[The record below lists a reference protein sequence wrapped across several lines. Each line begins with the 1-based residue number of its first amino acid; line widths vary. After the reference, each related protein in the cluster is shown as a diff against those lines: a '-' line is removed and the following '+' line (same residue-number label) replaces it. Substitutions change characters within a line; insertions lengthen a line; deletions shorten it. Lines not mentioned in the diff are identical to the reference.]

1 MHASPWPERVLSP
14 TLVGRR
20 GGRHRVQGTELAT
33 AEARPADPTPS
44 PAPGRS
50 RLRLW
55 GMKLGLLAG
64 STLACLL
71 ILEVVFRL
79 AGYQPIY
86 SVYSKPELFW
96 RHDATLGWTLQP
108 GAHGTYVGPRPF
120 PVEFRGK
127 VRINSLGFRGPE
139 VTPVPPGGHRV
150 LLLGDSQAA
159 GFEVDEDQTYAAL
172 TARALT
178 ASLGG
183 PVQVENGGI
192 RGYGTDQS
200 LQWYEDHLRSLHP
213 DLVVFHATGNDPED
227 DTTLHRMRRP
237 FGKAALALNADG
249 TVRPIGLPI
258 RRYPLCSA
266 YRVDA
271 SFRVVRI
278 DGRKARAFCWVQTRL
293 ADHSAFLTFLSTRIE
308 RNPALVKRLYG
319 LGTPDEQARP
329 ISPAAPAPPAAAP
342 SPAQPAAAPSAP
354 VVNPALDYAHR
365 LTTTL
370 ILRLAADVR
379 RDGARFV
386 LLIDSA
392 DLAPLDGAALRA
404 AGIEILPADAPL
416 GADQTPY
423 RFPNDGHLNAAGH
436 QRMADFLAPR
446 LAADLQ
452 APASAATVN
461 NR

>member
-1 MHASPWPERVLSP
+1 
-14 TLVGRR
+14 
-20 GGRHRVQGTELAT
+20 VQGTELAT
-33 AEARPADPTPS
+33 PDVRPADSTPPPT
-44 PAPGRS
+44 RRR

-64 STLACLL
+64 STLVFLL
-71 ILEVVFRL
+71 LLEVVFRL

-172 TARALT
+172 TAGALT
-178 ASLGG
+178 ASLGV
-183 PVQVENGGI
+183 PVQVLNGGI

-200 LQWYEDHLRSLHP
+200 LLWYEGHLRSLHP

-237 FGKAALALNADG
+237 FGKAAFALNADG
-249 TVRPIGLPI
+249 TIRPIGLPI
-258 RRYPLCSA
+258 PNYPLCSA

-278 DGRKARAFCWVQTRL
+278 DGRKARVFCWLQTRL

-329 ISPAAPAPPAAAP
+329 IAPASPSPPAAPPAPPATAATAAP
-342 SPAQPAAAPSAP
+342 A
-354 VVNPALDYAHR
+354 VNPALDYAHR

-370 ILRLAADVR
+370 ILKMAEDVR

-436 QRMADFLAPR
+436 KRMADFLAPR
-446 LAADLQ
+446 LAADLR
-452 APASAATVN
+452 APASAAAVN

>member
-1 MHASPWPERVLSP
+1 
-14 TLVGRR
+14 
-20 GGRHRVQGTELAT
+20 
-33 AEARPADPTPS
+33 
-44 PAPGRS
+44 
-50 RLRLW
+50 
-55 GMKLGLLAG
+55 MKLGLLAG
-64 STLACLL
+64 STLVFLL
-71 ILEVVFRL
+71 LLEVVFRL

-96 RHDATLGWTLQP
+96 RHDARLGWTLQP

-139 VTPVPPGGHRV
+139 VTPVPPGGHRL

-172 TARALT
+172 TARQVSAT
-178 ASLGG
+178 LGV
-183 PVQVENGGI
+183 PVQVENAGI

-200 LQWYEDHLRSLHP
+200 LLWYEDHLRSLHP
-213 DLVVFHATGNDPED
+213 DVVVFHATGNDPED

-237 FGKAALALNADG
+237 FGKAAFALNPDG
-249 TVRPIGLPI
+249 TIRPVGLPI
-258 RRYPLCSA
+258 RSYPLCSA

-271 SFRVVRI
+271 SWRVVRI
-278 DGRKARAFCWVQTRL
+278 DGRKARAFCWAQTRL

-329 ISPAAPAPPAAAP
+329 IAPASPAPAAPAPAAPAAPAP
-342 SPAQPAAAPSAP
+342 APASTPAPA
-354 VVNPALDYAHR
+354 VNAALDYAHR

-370 ILRLAADVR
+370 ILKMADDVR

-404 AGIEILPADAPL
+404 AGIEILPADAPF
-416 GADQTPY
+416 GPDQTPY

-436 QRMADFLAPR
+436 QKMADFLAPR
-446 LAADLQ
+446 LAADLRSP
-452 APASAATVN
+452 APAGTVG